1 MARQVVSVF
10 GLGSMGLG
18 VACSALAG
26 GMMFSVLI

>member
-18 VACSALAG
+18 IACSALAG
-26 GMMFSVLI
+26 GHDVFSG